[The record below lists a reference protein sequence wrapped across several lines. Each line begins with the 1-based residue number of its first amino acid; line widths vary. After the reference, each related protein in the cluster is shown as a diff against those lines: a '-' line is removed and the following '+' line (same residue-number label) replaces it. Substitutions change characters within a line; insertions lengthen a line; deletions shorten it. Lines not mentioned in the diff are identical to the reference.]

1 VAVRV
6 TWCGDDA
13 VSPQRAMAT
22 LGSTVSHDEYRH
34 MYMAYFHGPKM
45 SSDLVMCSGHFL
57 HRLPA
62 LFSIRVGTSVD
73 S

>member
-1 VAVRV
+1 MAALV

-22 LGSTVSHDEYRH
+22 LGGTISHDEYRH

-45 SSDLVMCSGHFL
+45 SSDLAMRPGSFL
-57 HRLPA
+57 HRFPA
-62 LFSIRVGTSVD
+62 LFSVRGRTSVD
-73 S
+73 C